1 MLVGFRSR
9 HAGGLRRRSGPM
21 SESQPVVCYERQGD
35 VALVTLNRPH
45 RHNAINAA
53 LNHFLGAAIRRAEAE
68 DVAVVVLTGAG
79 EKAFCAGGDMLEMSG
94 VEAGADALPPRAEQL
109 DGYEVLSATPLPVI
123 AAINGYCFGGGAR
136 LAVSCDIRLAAAHA
150 SFRLPGVEYGLV
162 VTAAMLPRLVGTS
175 KAKEWIY
182 TARRFEAAEA
192 LAAGLLSAVHPAA
205 ELLPAAL
212 AMAGTIAAH
221 SRAAVRESKRVI
233 DAATLHEAAI
243 DMENAANRVLRGS
256 REQAERFRDA
266 TRKVTGR

>member
-1 MLVGFRSR
+1 MTD
-9 HAGGLRRRSGPM
+9 
-21 SESQPVVCYERQGD
+21 SQAVVLYERRGD

-94 VEAGADALPPRAEQL
+94 VEPGAEPLPAREDRL
-109 DGYEVLSATPLPVI
+109 DGYDVLTDTPLPVI

-136 LAVSCDIRLAAAHA
+136 LAVSCDIRLAAEHA

-192 LAAGLLSAVHPAA
+192 LAAGLLSAVYPADA
-205 ELLPAAL
+205 LLPAAL
-212 AMAGTIAAH
+212 AMAQTIASH
-221 SRAAVRESKRVI
+221 SRGAVRESKRVI
-233 DAATLHEAAI
+233 DAATLHGEAVA
-243 DMENAANRVLRGS
+243 MEEAANRVLRGS
-256 REQAERFRDA
+256 AEQTARFRDA

>member
-1 MLVGFRSR
+1 
-9 HAGGLRRRSGPM
+9 M
-21 SESQPVVCYERQGD
+21 SELQSVVRYERHGD
-35 VALVTLNRPH
+35 VALLTLNRPH

-68 DVAVVVLTGAG
+68 DVAAVVLTGAG
-79 EKAFCAGGDMLEMSG
+79 DQAFCAGADMLEMSG
-94 VEAGADALPPRAEQL
+94 VEGAAGAGLHPAAAASVESLPPRAEQL
-109 DGYEVLSATPLPVI
+109 DGYDCLSATPLPVI

-136 LAVSCDIRLAAAHA
+136 LAVSCDIRLAATHA

-192 LAAGLLSAVHPAA
+192 LAAGLLSAVYPLAD
-205 ELLPAAL
+205 LLPAAL
-212 AMAGTIAAH
+212 AMAETIAQH

-233 DAATLHEAAI
+233 NAATLHATAV

-256 REQAERFRDA
+256 REQTERFRDA